1 MIRSRRA
8 WLALTV
14 LSFVLGACS
23 RPSGEADD
31 AALQTFDVAE
41 DAAAVSAPAAERST
55 TETRETSIAGIIR
68 TKTTRT
74 TNERVAVP
82 VPALPPVVERPLDR
96 GAQQPPVQS
105 GLLTAGDYDD
115 LLNPR
120 AYAAYASTVLQAA
133 GRDLP
138 FVDTRSRISLKV
150 TGSDGRPVPFA
161 RVTVQ
166 RRGAPLALTSTT
178 DGVVSF
184 YPAFDK
190 VAGRARVSVTSL
202 AGSAA
207 TTVDVD
213 RGPQNIGISLA
224 RTAPAVGALDLA
236 LVIDTTG
243 SMGDEISYLQAE
255 LDAIVAR
262 IRRNAGN
269 VDIRVGLV
277 AYKDVGDEYVVKS
290 FGMAR
295 GNAARNALATLEAG
309 GGGDMPEAVDQAMTA
324 ASRLPW
330 RQDAVKVMLLV
341 ADAPPHDERLATT
354 LAATQELRTRGVQIV
369 PVAAS
374 GVDDTAQYVMRTM
387 SAMTQ
392 GRYVFLTDDSGVGN
406 PHAEPQ
412 VSCYLVT
419 RLDGLVARIVASFVT
434 GRRVEPRPEDI
445 IRQVGQYNHGRCAGE
460 GGVAG
465 QE

>member
-1 MIRSRRA
+1 MKRSGRA

-14 LSFVLGACS
+14 LSLMPTACS
-23 RPSGEADD
+23 QPAGEADD
-31 AALQTFDVAE
+31 AVHEAFDVAE
-41 DAAAVSAPAAERST
+41 DTAAVSAPGTERT
-55 TETRETSIAGIIR
+55 ETETRETSIAGIIR

-74 TNERVAVP
+74 SNERVAVP
-82 VPALPPVVERPLDR
+82 MPTLPPIQERPLDR
-96 GAQQPPVQS
+96 EAPQPPVQS

-120 AYAAYASTVLQAA
+120 AYAAYASTFLQAA

-138 FVDTRSRISLKV
+138 FVDTRSRISVKV
-150 TGSDGRPVPFA
+150 MGSDGRPVPFA
-161 RVTVQ
+161 KVTVQ
-166 RRGAPLALTSTT
+166 RRGAPLALTSTA

-190 VAGRARVSVTSL
+190 VAGQARVSVASP
-202 AGSAA
+202 AGGAV
-207 TTVDVD
+207 TTIDVD
-213 RGPQNIGISLA
+213 RGPQNIGISLP

-255 LDAIVAR
+255 LEAIVAR
-262 IRRNAGN
+262 VRRNAGN

-290 FGMAR
+290 FGIGR
-295 GNAARNALATLEAG
+295 GNAVRTALATLDAG
-309 GGGDMPEAVDQAMTA
+309 GGGDTPEAVDQAIVA
-324 ASRLPW
+324 AGRLPW
-330 RQDAVKVMLLV
+330 REDAVKVMLLV
-341 ADAPPHDERLATT
+341 ADAPPHDERLATA
-354 LAATQELRTRGVQIV
+354 LAATQELRGRGVQVV

-374 GVDDTAQYVMRTM
+374 GVDDAAQYVMRTI

-412 VSCYLVT
+412 VSCYLVP
-419 RLDGLVARIVASFVT
+419 RLDGLIARIVAGFVT
-434 GRRVEPRPEDI
+434 GRRVEPRREDV
-445 IRQVGQYNHGRCAGE
+445 IRQVGQYNRGRCAGE
-460 GGVAG
+460 VGVAG
-465 QE
+465 QQ